1 MTALSL
7 DGDSPRSATTSIT
20 RGGGGTTTGDDP
32 PPEDDENTVVEP
44 AAALTPSAPGPPT
57 SLPARPTGL
66 SAQPSH
72 DRVLLTWDD
81 PGDDSISGYRILRRM
96 RHLQAPGV
104 FSVLLADSGS
114 AAASYSDTDVV
125 PETDYV
131 YRVKAINADGLS
143 TQSSFA
149 NALTPAAPP
158 ATSTASPQHLTA
170 ALLNGAITISWN
182 PPTEDADAVTG
193 YQILRRTPESGI
205 PTLRQFQILVDN
217 TASTDTSYT
226 DRTATFDR
234 LLYIYRIKALRAE
247 QLSDWSNAA
256 QYRARFGTLQ
266 PYDAVRP
273 PPPTGLRASDDD
285 GAVQLNWDPA
295 PIVSPLLAEAATS
308 YRIWREPLDQPIL
321 SWGGP
326 ATYRNI
332 SQASFRDS
340 AVEAGGR
347 YRYGV
352 SVEQPH
358 LKHSLASEPVIIEIP
373 APLSDDASLSSLAL
387 AAHSLSPAFAA
398 ELTSYTADL
407 DADVETIT
415 LSAAATHSAATVA
428 ITPVD
433 ADTNAEGHQLSL
445 AVGDNS
451 VTVTVTAEDGAST
464 RTYTLTL
471 TRAAPPS
478 DDASLSSLDVVDSD
492 DGVALL
498 TPAFD
503 PATLSYATQV
513 GADIEQVSVTATPAD
528 DGATVQIAP
537 ADADPDSDG
546 HQVDV
551 AEGAPAAVTVTVT
564 AEDGATTRVYALSVL
579 RDAQTPAA
587 AASAGLDAAPG
598 WTFDPATKRY
608 HVAQSP
614 AATAGRLRMT
624 PASGSELDAFT
635 VDAALRTRQIGT
647 GGTTRLSSS
656 ADTILFIRAASGQ
669 RETLYSVRL
678 RPPASA
684 STSADQRLATKGG
697 GWTATS
703 RSNHNPTLSALTVSP
718 GALDPAFAAAT
729 HAYTVEVAHDVEQL
743 TITPTA
749 AGSANA
755 TVTGNDANTDTP
767 GHQVALNAADPGGD
781 PAETIIAIVVSDG
794 TNVASY
800 AITAK
805 RAAPPLTVATSSSAR
820 CLYVKGSDASS
831 SSEWSG
837 VLDSRNSQPWGVW
850 SNGVTVWV
858 SDSGDCVFAYTVASV
873 ARDVSK
879 DLDLRDGSTAYDRM
893 GRGVWSDGTTMWV
906 ARDSGDHLAAY
917 LVESGLRSSADSMY
931 FLAYRGYGPSGNM
944 DLRGLWADGTTRLE
958 STIWVADSGSDKLF
972 AYGLGTG
979 SSHGAKQR
987 RAAKDIDTLG
997 AAGNTDPQGL
1007 WSDGATMW
1015 VVDSADEMIYAYDLQ
1030 SGQRL
1035 PGFDVASTVL
1045 RAAGNTAPRGMWSD
1059 GEDLWVV
1066 DATDSRVYFHEI
1078 PNANVLSSLALSGI
1092 DFGEFHSGVSSYSIP
1107 VPNTV
1112 ASTTV
1117 TAVAADSSHTVRI
1130 TPADAN
1136 TTAEGHQVNLS
1147 AGLNTITVEVRD
1159 AGTVKRS
1166 YRVVIDQ
1173 PPHAAISDDASLSAL
1188 ALTRVNF
1195 GAFYARHLYYDAEV
1209 ATDLAV
1215 TTLSWT
1221 AGDTNAAVTVSPDDS
1236 DSGTDGHQ
1244 VSIPAGGSAEVTLTV
1259 VSSDR
1264 TAQQTY
1270 TVTVHRPSTQPFG
1283 YIRSGRFGFSR
1294 QLPGIRPSGLWSDG
1308 DTMWIGS
1315 HEPVCDNADQR
1326 ITAFRIGTGAYQP
1339 GRDITAF
1346 IHRCRI
1352 EGLWSDGEVLYVA
1365 ERSEKLMAYDL
1376 ETGSVRWDRIV
1387 NTQYA
1392 PPVLWPRGV
1401 WSDGKTFW
1409 TTIHWNDWDN
1419 HIDLVAFYRS
1429 SSPRSYH
1436 PRSSEFPLSQTRV
1449 TGTPRGLWSDG
1460 YTMWVGDWSQK
1471 KLFAYDMTTGS
1482 RRESMDFDTLN
1493 AAGMQE
1499 PSGMWSDGRRMF
1511 VADSVGRKV
1520 YEFWMPALPVLRSL
1534 YLSGLDIGLFRVSKY
1549 DYTAFAPRTVSL
1561 TTVKASA
1568 AASRSDVT
1576 ITPADSDTSAR
1587 RHQIAL
1593 SVGEN
1598 KIAVTVTEGTES
1610 RTYTVTV
1617 MVADTDTLS
1626 DDAALS
1632 ALSVSGA
1639 NFGPFDAAT
1648 RSYSAVVAQ
1657 SVSRVTVSATAR
1669 GEGAWVTL
1677 PGDDADTGTDGHQVD
1692 LASGVNLIKV
1702 SVLSSDGATSAT
1714 YTVTVT
1720 RQS

>member
-1 MTALSL
+1 
-7 DGDSPRSATTSIT
+7 
-20 RGGGGTTTGDDP
+20 
-32 PPEDDENTVVEP
+32 
-44 AAALTPSAPGPPT
+44 
-57 SLPARPTGL
+57 
-66 SAQPSH
+66 
-72 DRVLLTWDD
+72 
-81 PGDDSISGYRILRRM
+81 M

-170 ALLNGAITISWN
+170 ALLNGAITISWD

-308 YRIWREPLDQPIL
+308 YRIWRERLDQPIL

-358 LKHSLASEPVIIEIP
+358 LKYSLASEPVIIEIP

-387 AAHSLSPAFAA
+387 SADSLSPAFAA

-407 DADVETIT
+407 DADVETVT

-478 DDASLSSLDVVDSD
+478 DDASLSSLDVVDSG

-697 GWTATS
+697 GWTATT

-755 TVTGNDANTDTP
+755 TVTGDDADTDTP
-767 GHQVALNAADPGGD
+767 GHQVALNARTEPQ
-781 PAETIIAIVVSDG
+781 PVETTIAIVVSDG
-794 TNVASY
+794 TNMASY
-800 AITAK
+800 TITAT
-805 RAAPPLTVATSSSAR
+805 RAAPP
-820 CLYVKGSDASS
+820 
-831 SSEWSG
+831 
-837 VLDSRNSQPWGVW
+837 
-850 SNGVTVWV
+850 
-858 SDSGDCVFAYTVASV
+858 
-873 ARDVSK
+873 
-879 DLDLRDGSTAYDRM
+879 
-893 GRGVWSDGTTMWV
+893 
-906 ARDSGDHLAAY
+906 
-917 LVESGLRSSADSMY
+917 
-931 FLAYRGYGPSGNM
+931 
-944 DLRGLWADGTTRLE
+944 
-958 STIWVADSGSDKLF
+958 
-972 AYGLGTG
+972 
-979 SSHGAKQR
+979 
-987 RAAKDIDTLG
+987 
-997 AAGNTDPQGL
+997 
-1007 WSDGATMW
+1007 
-1015 VVDSADEMIYAYDLQ
+1015 
-1030 SGQRL
+1030 
-1035 PGFDVASTVL
+1035 
-1045 RAAGNTAPRGMWSD
+1045 
-1059 GEDLWVV
+1059 
-1066 DATDSRVYFHEI
+1066 
-1078 PNANVLSSLALSGI
+1078 
-1092 DFGEFHSGVSSYSIP
+1092 
-1107 VPNTV
+1107 
-1112 ASTTV
+1112 
-1117 TAVAADSSHTVRI
+1117 
-1130 TPADAN
+1130 
-1136 TTAEGHQVNLS
+1136 
-1147 AGLNTITVEVRD
+1147 
-1159 AGTVKRS
+1159 
-1166 YRVVIDQ
+1166 
-1173 PPHAAISDDASLSAL
+1173 
-1188 ALTRVNF
+1188 
-1195 GAFYARHLYYDAEV
+1195 
-1209 ATDLAV
+1209 
-1215 TTLSWT
+1215 
-1221 AGDTNAAVTVSPDDS
+1221 
-1236 DSGTDGHQ
+1236 
-1244 VSIPAGGSAEVTLTV
+1244 
-1259 VSSDR
+1259 
-1264 TAQQTY
+1264 
-1270 TVTVHRPSTQPFG
+1270 PFG
-1283 YIRSGRFGFSR
+1283 LIRSGRFN
-1294 QLPGIRPSGLWSDG
+1294 LPQNHPDLRPSGLWSDG
-1308 DTMWIGS
+1308 ENMWIGTWYPIDPAGWAQS
-1315 HEPVCDNADQR
+1315 NCGDSPLRVAVFDMD
-1326 ITAFRIGTGAYQP
+1326 TGKRDPQ
-1339 GRDITAF
+1339 RDIATSC
-1346 IHRCRI
+1346 HVL
-1352 EGLWSDGEVLYVA
+1352 GLWSDGEILYA
-1365 ERSEKLMAYDL
+1365 ASETEYLTAYDL
-1376 ETGSVRWDRIV
+1376 
-1387 NTQYA
+1387 NTRRHRADLDLPVIY
-1392 PPVLWPRGV
+1392 PPFIWRGQGV
-1401 WSDGKTFW
+1401 WSDGDTFW
-1409 TTIHWNDWDN
+1409 TIYRGTITACWR
-1419 HIDLVAFYRS
+1419 ICLVAFHRGLPGWNYYS
-1429 SSPRSYH
+1429 SSQV
-1436 PRSSEFPLSQTRV
+1436 PLSETKVGRQYLDS
-1449 TGTPRGLWSDG
+1449 RGLWSDG
-1460 YTMWVGDWSQK
+1460 HTMWVGNQSHR
-1471 KLFAYDMTTGS
+1471 KLDAYDMATGE
-1482 RRESMDFDTLN
+1482 RDTLLDFDTLI
-1493 AAGMQE
+1493 AADMWV
-1499 PSGMWSDGRRMF
+1499 PAGMWSDGRTMF
-1511 VADSVGRKV
+1511 VADVEVREV
-1520 YEFWMPALPVLRSL
+1520 FEFRMPALPVLYSL
-1534 YLSGLDIGLFRVSKY
+1534 ELSGIDIGHFRLSKY
-1549 DYTAFAPRTVSL
+1549 DYTVVVPNTVTS
-1561 TTVKASA
+1561 TTVTAEAAAA
-1568 AASRSDVT
+1568 AASLV
-1576 ITPADSDTSAR
+1576 ITPADSDTATDGR
-1587 RHQIAL
+1587 QVNL

-1598 KIAVTVTEGTES
+1598 EIEVTVTEGTES

-1617 MVADTDTLS
+1617 
-1626 DDAALS
+1626 
-1632 ALSVSGA
+1632 
-1639 NFGPFDAAT
+1639 
-1648 RSYSAVVAQ
+1648 
-1657 SVSRVTVSATAR
+1657 
-1669 GEGAWVTL
+1669 
-1677 PGDDADTGTDGHQVD
+1677 
-1692 LASGVNLIKV
+1692 
-1702 SVLSSDGATSAT
+1702 
-1714 YTVTVT
+1714 T